1 MIRPDRN
8 WTLFLDR
15 DGVINRELPA
25 DYVKHWGEF
34 HFEPGALKALAVF
47 NKIFGRIVIVTNQR
61 GIGAGLMTEGDLHF
75 IHEKMLTE
83 IEHNGGR
90 IDAIYHCSDVDR
102 TSSRRKPHPYM
113 GLQAREQ
120 FPEIDFRKSV
130 MAGNS
135 LSDMEFGCGL
145 GMKTVFIDD
154 KKALKG
160 VRLEQMDYLF
170 ESLFEFAE
178 AILQEINPEKA

>member
-1 MIRPDRN
+1 MMRPDKN

-15 DGVINRELPA
+15 DGVINTELPA

-34 HFEPGALKALAVF
+34 QFEPGALNAIATCS
-47 NKIFGRIVIVTNQR
+47 KIFGYIIIVTNQR

-75 IHEKMLTE
+75 IHEKMLEE
-83 IEHNGGR
+83 IEKSGGR
-90 IDAIYHCSDVDR
+90 IDAIFHCSDVDR

-113 GLQAREQ
+113 GLQAKEQ
-120 FPEIDFRKSV
+120 FPAIDFKKSII
-130 MAGNS
+130 AGNS
-135 LSDMEFGCGL
+135 LSDMEFGVGL

-160 VRLEQMDYLF
+160 VRLEHMDHLF
-170 ESLFEFAE
+170 ESLQEFAE
-178 AILQEINPEKA
+178 TLNNT